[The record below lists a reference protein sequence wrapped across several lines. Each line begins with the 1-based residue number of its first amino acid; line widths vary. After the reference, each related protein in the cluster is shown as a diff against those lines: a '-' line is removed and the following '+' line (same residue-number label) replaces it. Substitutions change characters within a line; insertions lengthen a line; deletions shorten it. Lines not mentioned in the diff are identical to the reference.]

1 MGRGWGTPEERGLG
15 SPLEELGCTWTKG
28 LGPQWSTPDPADLRD
43 EAVGTS
49 RAAHQE
55 VPWFM
60 SESGVDMDTLL
71 YLQQITN
78 KDLLYSTGN
87 FA

>member
-15 SPLEELGCTWTKG
+15 SPLEELGCTGTKG

-49 RAAHQE
+49 RAALVGSLGE
-55 VPWFM
+55 AAP
-60 SESGVDMDTLL
+60 E
-71 YLQQITN
+71 
-78 KDLLYSTGN
+78 TGDG
-87 FA
+87 